1 MSEAIKIHNCLM
13 SYAIA
18 SGQTINYG
26 KSSIALSPNTPRDIR
41 TCIAWI
47 LNIANTEGKDI
58 FLGLPSSIGRSKKQ
72 AFAHF
77 KERIRKKVSC
87 WKEQCLSKSGKEI
100 LIKSIATAIPS
111 YAMSC
116 FKFSSTFCKEINA
129 LLSNF
134 WWGQKV
140 IKEKFIG
147 LVGIISVNPN
157 VVVGLV
163 FEILNAL
170 IVLFLLSKGGGSS
183 PGLMLFSPGF

>member
-1 MSEAIKIHNCLM
+1 M
-13 SYAIA
+13 
-18 SGQTINYG
+18 
-26 KSSIALSPNTPRDIR
+26 
-41 TCIAWI
+41 
-47 LNIANTEGKDI
+47 
-58 FLGLPSSIGRSKKQ
+58 
-72 AFAHF
+72 HF

-140 IKEKFIG
+140 MKENFIG
-147 LVGIISVNPN
+147 LVGIISVNPT

-183 PGLMLFSPGF
+183 IGLMFIGLVGIIFVNPNVVVGFVFEVLNASIVLFLLSKGGGSSPGLILFSPGF